1 MSHSID
7 LSRQPRRIDLD
18 APLHRKAGPTAHA
31 MRPVDGADEAQA
43 QQACPAPRYLTNN
56 EAADFLRLSPRTLE
70 KQRVIGGGPRFHKFG
85 RRVMYALTDLEAWA
99 SERSFETTFDPEYI
113 DRHPGAQRDDQ

>member
-1 MSHSID
+1 MSQSTNLSHHS
-7 LSRQPRRIDLD
+7 RRIDLD

-31 MRPVDGADEAQA
+31 MRPVEGADEAQA
-43 QQACPAPRYLTNN
+43 PQTCPAPRYLTNN
-56 EAADFLRLSPRTLE
+56 EAAAFLRLSPRTLE

-99 SERSFETTFDPEYI
+99 GERSFETTFDPEYL

>member
-1 MSHSID
+1 MPHCTA
-7 LSRQPRRIDLD
+7 RPGRRRMPCGPWRAL
-18 APLHRKAGPTAHA
+18 LRRKRHR
-31 MRPVDGADEAQA
+31 
-43 QQACPAPRYLTNN
+43 PALLTNN
-56 EAADFLRLSPRTLE
+56 EAAAFLRLSPRTLE

-99 SERSFETTFDPEYI
+99 GERSFETTFDPEYL

>member
-7 LSRQPRRIDLD
+7 LSHQPRGIDLD
-18 APLHRKAGPTAHA
+18 APRQRKAGPTTHA
-31 MRPVDGADEAQA
+31 MRPVEGTGEAQA
-43 QQACPAPRYLTNN
+43 PQACPVPRYLTNN

>member
-1 MSHSID
+1 M
-7 LSRQPRRIDLD
+7 RP
-18 APLHRKAGPTAHA
+18 APL
-31 MRPVDGADEAQA
+31 RPAAAAVAAPAQP
-43 QQACPAPRYLTNN
+43 QRYLTND
-56 EAADFLRLSPRTLE
+56 EAADYLRLSPRTLE

>member
-1 MSHSID
+1 MSQSTNLSHHS
-7 LSRQPRRIDLD
+7 RRIDLD

-31 MRPVDGADEAQA
+31 MRPVEGADKAQA
-43 QQACPAPRYLTNN
+43 PQACPAPRYLTNN
-56 EAADFLRLSPRTLE
+56 EAAAFLRLSPRTLE

-113 DRHPGAQRDDQ
+113 DRHPGVQRDDQ